1 MTILVT
7 GSRGAVA
14 RNLIKLLH
22 ERGLAVR
29 AASNEPDELSVPA
42 GVSTVKLSL
51 KDPETF
57 SAALK
62 GISSVFLYA
71 EASNIDAFIERAVDV
86 EHIVL
91 LSSAAVLSAGAEQD
105 PLAKAHLDVEK
116 ALAASA
122 IESTFLRPG
131 SFAGNALAW
140 AWGIKSAGA
149 VSLPFPNSH
158 TDPIHEADVAEAALA
173 VLTEPSLRGN
183 NFTLSGPES
192 VTFTEQIGHLAR
204 ATARPI
210 AVNVVTR
217 EEWKEQMAGY
227 LPGSFADVLLDF
239 WQASDGKPVPI
250 THTAETLT
258 GHPAR
263 GFAVWAEDH
272 AAEFRA

>member
-14 RNLIKLLH
+14 RNLINLLH
-22 ERGLAVR
+22 ERGTAVR
-29 AASNEPDELSVPA
+29 AASNEPDKLSLPD
-42 GVSTVKLSL
+42 GVSTVKLNL
-51 KDPETF
+51 KDPATF

-71 EASNIDAFIERAVDV
+71 EASNIDAFIEQAVGV

-91 LSSAAVLSAGAEQD
+91 LSSASVLNADAERD
-105 PLAKAHLDVEK
+105 PLAKSHLDVEK

-131 SFAGNALAW
+131 SFAGNALGW
-140 AWGIKSAGA
+140 AWGIKSAGE
-149 VSLPFPNSH
+149 VSLPYPNSH

-173 VLTEPSLRGN
+173 VLTEPSLRGKSY
-183 NFTLSGPES
+183 TLSGPES
-192 VTFTEQIGHLAR
+192 VTFSEQIGHLAR

-217 EEWKEQMAGY
+217 EEWKKEMAQY
-227 LPGSFADVLLDF
+227 IPGSFADVLLDF
-239 WQASDGKPVPI
+239 WRSSDGSPVP
-250 THTAETLT
+250 TTRTVETLT

-272 AAEFRA
+272 AAEFQA

>member
-14 RNLIKLLH
+14 RNLIQLLH
-22 ERGLAVR
+22 ERGIAVR
-29 AASNEPDELSVPA
+29 AASNEPDELSVPD
-42 GVSTVKLSL
+42 GVSTVRLSL
-51 KDPETF
+51 KDRDTF

-71 EASNIDAFIERAVDV
+71 EALNIDAFIKQAIDV

-91 LSSAAVLSAGAEQD
+91 LSSAAVLSADAERN
-105 PLAKAHLDVEK
+105 PLAKSHSDVEK

-131 SFAGNALAW
+131 SFAGNALGW
-140 AWGIKSAGA
+140 AWGIKTSNA
-149 VSLPFPNSH
+149 VSLPYPNSH

-173 VLTEPSLRGN
+173 VLTEPSLRGKSY
-183 NFTLSGPES
+183 TLSGPES
-192 VTFTEQIGHLAR
+192 ITFAEQIDHLAR
-204 ATARPI
+204 ATTRPI
-210 AVNVVTR
+210 AIDVVTD
-217 EEWKEQMAGY
+217 EEWKDQMAEY
-227 LPGSFADVLLDF
+227 IPASFADVLLDF
-239 WQASDGKPVPI
+239 WRAGDGKPVPTTRTI
-250 THTAETLT
+250 ETLT